1 MNNLIVITSFTNHS
15 EAEMAKELLMT
26 NEIPSILKAD
36 DVGGLGLGQTF
47 IKGVK
52 LLVNESDVSKAKE
65 ILGID

>member
-26 NEIPSILKAD
+26 NEIPSILQAD

-52 LLVNESDVSKAKE
+52 LLVNESDIDNAKK
-65 ILGID
+65 ILGIE

>member
-15 EAEMAKELLMT
+15 EAEMAKELLVI
-26 NEIPSILKAD
+26 NEIPSILQAD

-52 LLVNESDVSKAKE
+52 LLVNENDVIEAKE
-65 ILGID
+65 ILGIN

>member
-1 MNNLIVITSFTNHS
+1 MNDLIVITSFTNHS

-26 NEIPSILKAD
+26 NEIPSILQAD

-52 LLVNESDVSKAKE
+52 LLVNEVDFEKAKK
-65 ILGID
+65 ILQV